1 MTTLGL
7 NVELLFPGIGKANF
21 PLAPTTAMLPL
32 LPRLPLVTEQH

>member
-7 NVELLFPGIGKANF
+7 IAVVFPGIGKANF

-32 LPRLPLVTEQH
+32 LPPPLVTEQH